1 MKDYSI
7 KAQKSMKKD
16 YSVPNK
22 AEPEYVLRVN
32 QDDNNDISI
41 KVEKKNITK
50 EIPQKH
56 KIKRRKKKP
65 SRLKKFI
72 LLLLLFIVC
81 FIVSV
86 TIGYNFIFKLFEM

>member
-7 KAQKSMKKD
+7 KAQKSTKKD

-41 KVEKKNITK
+41 KVEKKNVTK
-50 EIPQKH
+50 EIPQKN
-56 KIKRRKKKP
+56 KVRRKKKKR
-65 SRLKKFI
+65 SAGKKFI
-72 LLLLLFIVC
+72 LLLLLFLVC

-86 TIGYNFIFKLFEM
+86 TIGYNLIFKLFEM